1 MNAGGPLVWLGVGL
15 LVTGSLLLVVAVIGE
30 WTPWGDY
37 SSAPA
42 RRWERFAP
50 ASAQAIR
57 SYPTLLAE
65 SRQGQHTEAGPMQTM
80 NRLYQLVAER
90 FTHQEASHTLF
101 SNWFAFGL
109 GFLNSGFSHIWSVDL
124 MLRKG
129 HSLLCDQSSYL
140 LLRLAHD
147 HGFRVRHVGLNGH
160 VVMEAWYD
168 NDWHL
173 YDPDLE
179 VVPVDLQGRV
189 LSIEKLSHEKGL
201 LHDLYGKHG
210 MVDIVGSLQDDN
222 YVSYPEAA
230 RFTWQA
236 ELLSRLE
243 PALQVMKFLVPI
255 MMMIAG
261 IRLAR

>member
-1 MNAGGPLVWLGVGL
+1 
-15 LVTGSLLLVVAVIGE
+15 
-30 WTPWGDY
+30 
-37 SSAPA
+37 
-42 RRWERFAP
+42 
-50 ASAQAIR
+50 
-57 SYPTLLAE
+57 
-65 SRQGQHTEAGPMQTM
+65 
-80 NRLYQLVAER
+80 
-90 FTHQEASHTLF
+90 
-101 SNWFAFGL
+101 
-109 GFLNSGFSHIWSVDL
+109 
-124 MLRKG
+124 
-129 HSLLCDQSSYL
+129 
-140 LLRLAHD
+140 
-147 HGFRVRHVGLNGH
+147 
-160 VVMEAWYD
+160 MEAWYD

-189 LSIEKLSHEKGL
+189 LSIEKLSHEKSL